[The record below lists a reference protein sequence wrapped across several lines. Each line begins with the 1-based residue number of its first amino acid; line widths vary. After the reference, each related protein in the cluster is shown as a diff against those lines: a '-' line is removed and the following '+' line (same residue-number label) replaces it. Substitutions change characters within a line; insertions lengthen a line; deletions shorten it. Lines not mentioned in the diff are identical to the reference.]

1 MKSFEEAIGR
11 NAADSVA
18 LCMSMENVIE
28 YCEKTIKRQGKNVS
42 MEELHSYTAEFIEK
56 AFEIQSLL
64 PQEVINTDENI
75 RKYNEALWE
84 DIEVAAMVRQIGCYK
99 RMTSA
104 TDKENYC
111 TCIGDIK
118 AAIEKE
124 NKKRLG
130 NNHARAKKNLAFRYW
145 VGDKAQDFKTVGD
158 CRKKLCESALGWALY
173 PYFAFIWEDGYVPN
187 EIGADHVKWY
197 KPAYILSLFLG
208 ESSNTRGHCMF
219 QAFISQVNY
228 SYGRFT
234 DRNRS
239 ERRES
244 EEQID
249 EKREVAIKS
258 WYQEIADNVD
268 LVHDEAVSR
277 IARLKECKEPLSD
290 DGISEIRGIY
300 EAYRDFSDNRLGSML
315 EKAAE
320 IFSEWEEQRR
330 IDESGKWLQKNGD
343 KMKPD
348 MMLCIRHIWNCIEI
362 LRNNSNEAWR
372 NQRVCSADLEYLKG
386 IVKYASEHGI
396 LYSRALLMKCLD
408 ELTDWVMYLQYVDSM
423 KSEEA
428 KDGTGS
434 RIGRTDFAMYS
445 GIALRQVSVETVSNS
460 RDADDNLY
468 DIGDIAFDT
477 DQLNGSFWHYAA
489 ILKNRMAEML
499 PVKSL
504 KSDSSFSP
512 NAVFEDRLASKF
524 QYHDRIFS
532 RLLEED
538 AQELGNKN
546 TLCAFFESVYEKRIR
561 ENYFG
566 KNS

>member
-11 NAADSVA
+11 NAADSAA
-18 LCMSMENVIE
+18 LCMSMEKVIE
-28 YCEKTIKRQGKNVS
+28 HCEKTIKRQGKKVS
-42 MEELHSYTAEFIEK
+42 MEELHSYTKEFMEK

-64 PQEVINTDENI
+64 PQEVFNTDENI
-75 RKYNEALWE
+75 RKYNDALWE
-84 DIEVAAMVRQIGCYK
+84 DIEVAAMARQIARHK

-104 TDKENYC
+104 TDKENYRI
-111 TCIGDIK
+111 CIGDIK

-124 NKKRLG
+124 NKKRLE
-130 NNHARAKKNLAFRYW
+130 NHHSKAKKNLAFRYW
-145 VGDKAQDFKTVGD
+145 VGGRAQDFTDVD
-158 CRKKLCESALGWALY
+158 DSRKKLCESALGWALY

-187 EIGADHVKWY
+187 EIGLDNVKWY

-208 ESSNTRGHCMF
+208 ESINTRGRCMF

-234 DRNRS
+234 DRKRS

-244 EEQID
+244 EERIG
-249 EKREVAIKS
+249 EKREASIKS
-258 WYQEIADNVD
+258 WYKEIEDNVD
-268 LVHDEAVSR
+268 LVHEEAVSR

-290 DGISEIRGIY
+290 YGISEIRGIY

-315 EKAAE
+315 GKAEE
-320 IFSEWEEQRR
+320 IFSGWEEQRR
-330 IDESGKWLQKNGD
+330 IDESGKWLQKNGN

-362 LRNNSNEAWR
+362 LHNNSNEAWR

-396 LYSRALLMKCLD
+396 LYSRALLLKCLD
-408 ELTDWVMYLQYVDSM
+408 ELTDWVMYSQYVDSM
-423 KSEEA
+423 KPEEA

-434 RIGRTDFAMYS
+434 RIGRTDFVMYS
-445 GIALRQVSVETVSNS
+445 GIALRQVSIETVGNS
-460 RDADDNLY
+460 HDTENNLY
-468 DIGDIAFDT
+468 DIGDLVFDT
-477 DQLNGSFWHYAA
+477 DELNGNFWHCAE
-489 ILKNRMAEML
+489 ILKNGIAEML

-504 KSDSSFSP
+504 KLDNSFSP

-524 QYHDRIFS
+524 KYHDRIFS
-532 RLLEED
+532 RLLEGD
-538 AQELGNKN
+538 AQELGDKSS
-546 TLCAFFESVYEKRIR
+546 LCAFFESVYEKRIR
-561 ENYFG
+561 ENYFE

>member
-1 MKSFEEAIGR
+1 
-11 NAADSVA
+11 
-18 LCMSMENVIE
+18 
-28 YCEKTIKRQGKNVS
+28 
-42 MEELHSYTAEFIEK
+42 
-56 AFEIQSLL
+56 
-64 PQEVINTDENI
+64 
-75 RKYNEALWE
+75 
-84 DIEVAAMVRQIGCYK
+84 
-99 RMTSA
+99 
-104 TDKENYC
+104 
-111 TCIGDIK
+111 
-118 AAIEKE
+118 
-124 NKKRLG
+124 
-130 NNHARAKKNLAFRYW
+130 
-145 VGDKAQDFKTVGD
+145 
-158 CRKKLCESALGWALY
+158 
-173 PYFAFIWEDGYVPN
+173 
-187 EIGADHVKWY
+187 
-197 KPAYILSLFLG
+197 
-208 ESSNTRGHCMF
+208 MF

-249 EKREVAIKS
+249 EKREAAIKS

-300 EAYRDFSDNRLGSML
+300 ETFQDFSNNRLGSML
-315 EKAAE
+315 GKAEE
-320 IFSEWEEQRR
+320 IFSGWEEQRR

-343 KMKPD
+343 KMKAY

-386 IVKYASEHGI
+386 IVKYASNHGI
-396 LYSRALLMKCLD
+396 LYSRALLVKCLD
-408 ELTDWVMYLQYVDSM
+408 ELTDWVMYWQYVDSM
-423 KSEEA
+423 EPGKA
-428 KDGTGS
+428 KDRT
-434 RIGRTDFAMYS
+434 GRTDFVMYS
-445 GIALRQVSVETVSNS
+445 GIALRQVSIETAGNFQ
-460 RDADDNLY
+460 DMEDNLY

-477 DQLNGSFWHYAA
+477 DQLNGSFWHYAE

-524 QYHDRIFS
+524 KFHDRIFS
-532 RLLEED
+532 QLLEGD

-561 ENYFG
+561 ENYFE

>member
-11 NAADSVA
+11 NAADSAA
-18 LCMSMENVIE
+18 LCMSMEKVIE
-28 YCEKTIKRQGKNVS
+28 HCEKTIKRQGKKVS
-42 MEELHSYTAEFIEK
+42 MEELHSYTEEFMEK

-64 PQEVINTDENI
+64 PQEVLNTDENI

-99 RMTSA
+99 RMISA

-124 NKKRLG
+124 NQKRLG

-249 EKREVAIKS
+249 EKREAAIKS

-268 LVHDEAVSR
+268 LVHEEAVSR

-315 EKAAE
+315 EKAEE
-320 IFSEWEEQRR
+320 IFSGWEEQKR

-343 KMKPD
+343 RMESDIMP
-348 MMLCIRHIWNCIEI
+348 CIRHIWNCIEI
-362 LRNNSNEAWR
+362 LCNTSTEAWR
-372 NQRVCSADLEYLKG
+372 NQRVCSADLEYLKR
-386 IVKYASEHGI
+386 IIKYASEHGI
-396 LYSRALLMKCLD
+396 IYSRALLLKCLD
-408 ELTDWVMYLQYVDSM
+408 DLTDWVMYWQYLDSM
-423 KSEEA
+423 KPEEA
-428 KDGTGS
+428 KGGTAN
-434 RIGRTDFAMYS
+434 RIGRTDFVMYS
-445 GIALRQVSVETVSNS
+445 GLALRQASIDTVGNAH
-460 RDADDNLY
+460 DTEDNLY
-468 DIGDIAFDT
+468 DIGDLVFDT
-477 DQLNGSFWHYAA
+477 DELNGNFWYYAE
-489 ILKNRMAEML
+489 ILKNEIAERL

-512 NAVFEDRLASKF
+512 NAVFEDRLASGFK
-524 QYHDRIFS
+524 YHDRIFS
-532 RLLEED
+532 RLLEGN
-538 AQELGNKN
+538 AQELGDKSA
-546 TLCAFFESVYEKRIR
+546 LCDFFESAYEKRIR
-561 ENYFG
+561 ENYFE